1 MRCIRDFLLHQR
13 RRLDFRP
20 GQSQKSWYPLGGPF
34 GELGAG
40 RSSQR
45 VQWHRLHVHVAGLSV
60 LGLRD
65 YLLRSGRDAFSH
77 DTLGLASPSIPCGPV
92 FDAVN
97 ECLLAKTASAGVL
110 LAPSSDPTAP
120 TPRDPRASATR
131 LVGCQ
136 RLLWLL
142 QASSAS
148 WRGLQSQ
155 LSGCANCSPQPKVSE
170 CKTSRRQWMSRP
182 CSQRTCR

>member
-1 MRCIRDFLLHQR
+1 V
-13 RRLDFRP
+13 
-20 GQSQKSWYPLGGPF
+20 SWEQGGPHKEYSGIDYTF
-34 GELGAG
+34 MSQGYQFSDCGTISSDLGVTLFPMTLWA
-40 RSSQR
+40 SQAIK
-45 VQWHRLHVHVAGLSV
+45 LIL
-60 LGLRD
+60 
-65 YLLRSGRDAFSH
+65 
-77 DTLGLASPSIPCGPV
+77 PSIPCGPV

-136 RLLWLL
+136 RLDWLL